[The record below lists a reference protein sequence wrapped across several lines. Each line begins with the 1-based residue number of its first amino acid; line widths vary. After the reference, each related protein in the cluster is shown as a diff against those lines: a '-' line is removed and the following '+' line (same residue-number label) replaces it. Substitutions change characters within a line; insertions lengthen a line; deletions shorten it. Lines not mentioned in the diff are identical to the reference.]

1 MASHG
6 SAASSAEIDEAAPNT
21 DGDAEAESESDA
33 ESDADAESE
42 SDAESDAD
50 AESESDAESDADAE
64 SESDADDARTG
75 PPLPITAPRRS
86 PAPGGRSS
94 LPS

>member
-33 ESDADAESE
+33 ESDAE
-42 SDAESDAD
+42 SDVD